1 LGTGQ
6 HFAAYEAAATPVP
19 RLVEAANGVV
29 LEVGPGSGNQFSR
42 FDKTVISRIYGIE
55 PNENLFNQLRNEKIK
70 LHHLSDIY
78 VPINAALEDKN
89 ILEEWNIGDESI
101 DSVVCM
107 QALFSVSDP
116 TAAAKQIYRL
126 LKPGGQLLFWEHTA
140 SQDWVTRQVQG
151 WKSNFSNNNDDDRL
165 THSTGIWIFF
175 FGNH

>member
-1 LGTGQ
+1 LATGQ

-29 LEVGPGSGNQFSR
+29 LELGPGSGNQFSR
-42 FDKTVISRIYGIE
+42 FKKTVISRIYGIE
-55 PNENLFNQLRNEKIK
+55 PNEHLFNQLRNETIK

-107 QALFSVSDP
+107 QALCSVSDP
-116 TAAAKQIYRL
+116 TAAAKQMHRL

-151 WKSNFSNNNDDDRL
+151 WRSRFRK
-165 THSTGIWIFF
+165 
-175 FGNH
+175 